1 MSEKE
6 TERNQKSF
14 ERESSPRP
22 GTAVASL
29 DSARALKP
37 RDRNLFWARSVPE
50 AEPEHG
56 LLEIGRLGR
65 LMDPWLRQVHQLLG
79 FTSRQSSD
87 TNTNQRRAQMEGPV
101 RGKKVGAPSTGLPAW
116 RAPNPESP

>member
-6 TERNQKSF
+6 SERNQKSF
-14 ERESSPRP
+14 ERKIISAT
-22 GTAVASL
+22 GYDVASL
-29 DSARALKP
+29 DSARALEP
-37 RDRNLFWARSVPE
+37 RDRNLFCARSVPE
-50 AEPEHG
+50 AEHG

-101 RGKKVGAPSTGLPAW
+101 RGKKGGAPSTGLPA
-116 RAPNPESP
+116 